1 MSENKG
7 WLSMFKQAQDMQS
20 KMSEIQEGLA
30 EKTVEVS
37 TGGGMVKVVANGL
50 NEIISVHIDD
60 ELINMSD
67 RGMLEDLI
75 TGAMNEVQKKVKE
88 LAQGEMSKLT
98 GGLKIPGLF
107 T

>member
-1 MSENKG
+1 MSDKG

-20 KMSEIQEGLA
+20 KISEIQEGLA

-67 RGMLEDLI
+67 REVLEDLI

>member
-1 MSENKG
+1 
-7 WLSMFKQAQDMQS
+7 MQS
-20 KMSEIQEGLA
+20 KLAEIQEGLA
-30 EKTVEVS
+30 DKTVEVS

-88 LAQGEMSKLT
+88 LAQGEMSQLT

>member
-1 MSENKG
+1 MSDKS

-20 KMSEIQEGLA
+20 KLAEIQEGLA
-30 EKTVEVS
+30 DKTVEVS

-88 LAQGEMSKLT
+88 LAQGEMSQLT

>member
-1 MSENKG
+1 MSDKS
-7 WLSMFKQAQDMQS
+7 WLSMFKQAQEMQS
-20 KMSEIQEGLA
+20 KLAEIQEGLA
-30 EKTVEVS
+30 DKTVEAS

-50 NEIISVHIDD
+50 NEVISVHIDD

-88 LAQGEMSKLT
+88 LAQGEMSQLT

>member
-1 MSENKG
+1 
-7 WLSMFKQAQDMQS
+7 MQS
-20 KMSEIQEGLA
+20 KLAEIQEGLA
-30 EKTVEVS
+30 DKTVEAS

-50 NEIISVHIDD
+50 NEVISVHIDD

-88 LAQGEMSKLT
+88 LAQGEMAQLT

>member
-1 MSENKG
+1 MLLELQKV
-7 WLSMFKQAQDMQS
+7 KD
-20 KMSEIQEGLA
+20 
-30 EKTVEVS
+30 
-37 TGGGMVKVVANGL
+37 MVKVVANGI